1 MHELLVELFPWVV
14 VLWGVDGL
22 VQLGRGHLLL
32 VRGGWG
38 GFRLREAGLHL
49 VLSPLAEAVVAH
61 DLPVLASRDRV
72 FLFDPRRRSEPALV
86 AGADLEALPRDA
98 LSRVEREGRKV
109 RLAGRVVVAA
119 PTAEWAERIR
129 RDLAALAGG
138 PAAAPDR
145 GLFLLAKATHEIHD
159 KLEVRHEKELEG
171 HDLRAALAL
180 RARQRPFVGAL
191 RAAASLLF
199 ALTFVAWPLAAH
211 APAAAPLAPGVV
223 LAGVGLVVLGIAAL
237 VFAMLVGCGEPPSRS
252 AACALHLALYPVAA
266 LRPLVHGGRSLYR
279 RFDAMTVAAALL
291 PRERFGV
298 LAARELRRARL
309 SRDATAPE
317 LAGCWDDRAG
327 TLARLLGEIGVPE
340 AEALAPPPR
349 GGDAAAWCPLCR
361 GQYRAGYERC
371 GDCGVRVEPFAA

>member
-32 VRGGWG
+32 VHGGWG

-61 DLPVLASRDRV
+61 DLPVLAARDRV

-98 LSRVEREGRKV
+98 LARVEREGRKV

-119 PTAEWAERIR
+119 PTPEWAERIR
-129 RDLAALAGG
+129 GDLAALAGG

-145 GLFLLAKATHEIHD
+145 
-159 KLEVRHEKELEG
+159 
-171 HDLRAALAL
+171 HDLRAARAL

-191 RAAASLLF
+191 RAGASLLF
-199 ALTFVAWPLAAH
+199 ALAFVAWPLAAY

-223 LAGVGLVVLGIAAL
+223 LAGAGLVVVGIAAL
-237 VFAMLVGCGEPPSRS
+237 VFAMLVGCGEPLSRS

-309 SRDATAPE
+309 SRDATLPE